1 MDVDGLVARGLDR
14 YRAGDIDGALA
25 IWETALAAAPE
36 DARAL
41 GYVDYVRQN
50 YDELAGGSGSPM
62 SEQLIPF
69 GLSHGDDDEYEISIT
84 EGDDIDDSTG
94 NHRAVAP
101 AGPPERL
108 PEPAIDDGWS
118 LDPDNEPT
126 WFAGAARRAL
136 GFAASAFDD
145 DHPGDGDRTIERG
158 AIVPRSTLPG
168 MPPLKAPMP
177 PAPLPGVPLAP
188 EFDFGAGDETG
199 ERTTERAAIAGPLKP
214 QVLRGLGIEPLLPHR
229 RAASEDMTSDG
240 WPRAPD
246 LELADPLGDP
256 LADSR
261 TATADMTFDR
271 GGPNAPVIES
281 LPPPEFEERGTADLK
296 VKRGGTNPGALP
308 RPGEPDHEKASVEV
322 EDLLLPPP
330 PSRSQPIAV
339 VDDDSRDERGPQ
351 RALTADEAITSRLSE
366 EIDAGAPL
374 LESHDERARRRI
386 VALLARASSA
396 TAAGD
401 PATAV
406 AAIDLALSEA
416 PDVAAAQKLVHRS
429 RDMILD
435 VYYRFFGDLQR
446 MPILSAPLS
455 ELTRR
460 PLDPRAAFL
469 LSRIDGTLTYDEIL
483 DVAGMGRL
491 EACRHLA
498 HLLWRGII
506 RPV

>member
-1 MDVDGLVARGLDR
+1 MRARVDVDGLVARGLDR

-25 IWETALAAAPE
+25 IWETALAQAP
-36 DARAL
+36 DDPRAL

-69 GLSHGDDDEYEISIT
+69 GLAQSDDDEYEISIT
-84 EGDDIDDSTG
+84 EHDGETADASTG
-94 NHRAVAP
+94 NHRVV
-101 AGPPERL
+101 GGTPERA
-108 PEPAIDDGWS
+108 PEPAIDDGWG

-136 GFAASAFDD
+136 GYAATAFDD
-145 DHPGDGDRTIERG
+145 DRTDDRTIERG
-158 AIVPRSTLPG
+158 LPPPPPVPV
-168 MPPLKAPMP
+168 
-177 PAPLPGVPLAP
+177 PAPGRALSP
-188 EFDFGAGDETG
+188 EFDFSSSELTG
-199 ERTTERAAIAGPLKP
+199 ERTIERAPLGGHKALGAE
-214 QVLRGLGIEPLLPHR
+214 VLRGLGIAPVAPLEPLAHHR

-240 WPRAPD
+240 WRPAAELD
-246 LELADPLGDP
+246 LADPLGESSGDP
-256 LADSR
+256 SDPR
-261 TATADMTFDR
+261 TATADLTFDR
-271 GGPNAPVIES
+271 GGPDAPMIEP

-296 VKRGGTNPGALP
+296 VKRGGTNPGSLP
-308 RPGEPDHEKASVEV
+308 RPGDPDDRSSVEV

-330 PSRSQPIAV
+330 PSKHKQ
-339 VDDDSRDERGPQ
+339 VDDVDSRDDRPDS
-351 RALTADEAITSRLSE
+351 RAFTADEAVTAQLSQD
-366 EIDAGAPL
+366 IDADAPL
-374 LESHDERARRRI
+374 LETHDERARRRI
-386 VALLARASSA
+386 IALLGRASSA
-396 TAAGD
+396 ATSGD
-401 PATAV
+401 HAIAV

-435 VYYRFFGDLQR
+435 VYYRFFGDLQK
-446 MPILSAPLS
+446 MPILAAPLS

-469 LSRIDGTLTYDEIL
+469 LSRIDGTLTYEEIL

-506 RPV
+506 RSS